1 ANAYTR
7 PERKKGRQLSP
18 LFMRKRL
25 SVIGVFAIAVVGH
38 VTHTLEFGNTIEQ
51 GFLDT
56 FLEGVISL
64 TTALETTTELQ
75 HGDALVDYV
84 DQADLTAVAGQT
96 GIDLG
101 LQVVIDAFVQRT
113 ILVDHRHLGV
123 RRLDGQLA
131 AHAVGSVVDYGIFE
145 ERLADRVDP
154 GREAG
159 QPNGGVFRLLLTRLA
174 VGDAGF
180 RIGRTRLGDENAD
193 ADTRGVLL

>member
-1 ANAYTR
+1 
-7 PERKKGRQLSP
+7 
-18 LFMRKRL
+18 
-25 SVIGVFAIAVVGH
+25 
-38 VTHTLEFGNTIEQ
+38 
-51 GFLDT
+51 
-56 FLEGVISL
+56 
-64 TTALETTTELQ
+64 
-75 HGDALVDYV
+75 DYV
-84 DQADLTAVAGQT
+84 DQADLAAVAGQT

-193 ADTRGVLL
+193 ADALGVLLAQQLSQIVFGSLGNGDGTHGNSSRSCGRLYAK